1 MHWVEVQRWMDA
13 VEGGVEG
20 GSQYFVLA
28 PKVKTLGLH
37 FFGNVVSF
45 VNIVL

>member
-1 MHWVEVQRWMDA
+1 MRWRVEWRA
-13 VEGGVEG
+13 VE
-20 GSQYFVLA
+20 YFVLA